1 MADTKKQP
9 PKDPEKER
17 LKKQIEGEINKV
29 NDVSDVMSGRS
40 PIKGKLAAK
49 LKVKKDVNK
58 KKRLVE
64 FSELAE
70 KDFNPVLK
78 DKDKPYGGLL
88 GKVDIDVI
96 SVEKD

>member
-1 MADTKKQP
+1 MADTNKQP
-9 PKDPEKER
+9 PKDPQKEK

-29 NDVSDVMSGRS
+29 NDVSEVMAGRS

-49 LKVKKDVNK
+49 IKVQKEVNK

-64 FSELAE
+64 FTELAE

>member
-1 MADTKKQP
+1 MAEAKKDP
-9 PKDPEKER
+9 PKDPQKEK

-29 NDVSDVMSGRS
+29 SEVSDVMSGKS

-49 LKVKKDVNK
+49 LKVQKAANK
-58 KKRLVE
+58 KRKLVE
-64 FSELAE
+64 FFELAE

-78 DKDKPYGGLL
+78 EKDKPYGGLL